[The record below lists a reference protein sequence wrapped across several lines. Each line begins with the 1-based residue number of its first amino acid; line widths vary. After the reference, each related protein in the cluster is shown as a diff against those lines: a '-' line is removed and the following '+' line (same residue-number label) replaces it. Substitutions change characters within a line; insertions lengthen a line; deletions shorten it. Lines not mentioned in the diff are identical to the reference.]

1 MIPVD
6 CLSQKA
12 KDDDDDEMMVMLV
25 VMTLTE
31 GALGREDDTET
42 EVAKVTM
49 VMVMDGDNGDGDGI
63 DRGGALPQTRS
74 APQQPQAQNTL
85 SVACAVSGLDVEG
98 HANGG
103 RAPLRWGV
111 VAGGGMGSSVFM
123 MEGGLGASP
132 ARAMPSL

>member
-1 MIPVD
+1 MLTPVD

-49 VMVMDGDNGDGDGI
+49 VMVMDGARAYGCTPSWRTGASSDSADAPPR
-63 DRGGALPQTRS
+63 RGGFFSMT
-74 APQQPQAQNTL
+74 
-85 SVACAVSGLDVEG
+85 E
-98 HANGG
+98 
-103 RAPLRWGV
+103 
-111 VAGGGMGSSVFM
+111 
-123 MEGGLGASP
+123 
-132 ARAMPSL
+132 